1 MSNSARSGCGEAKLS
16 THGSTRPLLL
26 PDMFVDSATLQD
38 LEIVATPTVC
48 GPTLL
53 SLINRTRTRVGSEAL
68 RQRLLNPPH
77 TAEDIL
83 ALQRAHQALAAEARG
98 YRHALDQA
106 AADEVER
113 YLNSNWQLPRDMPRL
128 ICLRRWYGQYLQ
140 AVERGYTVVTSLLDS
155 AADLRGRLA
164 LTDAAILQELGNE
177 IGTLMDAA
185 TQELRGL
192 ISQRT
197 SAAILRFDQVARES
211 AKSSLIH
218 LLLCVGR
225 LEALWSIGVATSEH
239 GWTYPRPSS
248 RLRAV
253 GLYHP
258 FLGRSAISN
267 DLHLDDQV
275 RVCFV
280 TGPNMAGKSTF
291 LKATAVAVLLAHT
304 GSGVPA
310 ASMEFVPVGT
320 VFSSVQIVDN
330 LSAGESF
337 YLAEVRRIGA
347 LAAALAEYGSAL
359 AVVDEPFRGTNVHDA
374 AEATLAVITRL
385 AAHPAALTLV
395 ASHVGEVVP
404 TILADPRIAFYYF
417 AADAT
422 GDLLRFDYR
431 LREGVSEQRLGMT
444 LLRQEGVLDR
454 LERPAKSDS
463 VSSTVPETH
472 DPR

>member
-1 MSNSARSGCGEAKLS
+1 
-16 THGSTRPLLL
+16 
-26 PDMFVDSATLQD
+26 MFIDSATLQD
-38 LEIVATPTVC
+38 LEIVPMPTVC
-48 GPTLL
+48 GTTVW

-68 RQRLLNPPH
+68 RERLLNPPD
-77 TAEDIL
+77 TPEDIL
-83 ALQRAHQALAAEARG
+83 ALQRAHQALAAEAG
-98 YRHALDQA
+98 AYRQTLDRT

-113 YLNSNWQLPRDMPRL
+113 YLNANWQLPRDMPHL
-128 ICLRRWYGQYLQ
+128 IRFRKWYGQYLR
-140 AVERGYTVVTSLLDS
+140 AVERGRTVVTSLLDS

-164 LTDAAILQELGNE
+164 QTDAAILHELGNE
-177 IGTLMDAA
+177 IGTLIDAA
-185 TQELRGL
+185 AMQEISAVL
-192 ISQRT
+192 SQRT
-197 SAAILRFDQVARES
+197 SAAIFSFDQVARES
-211 AKSSLIH
+211 AKADLTR
-218 LLLCVGR
+218 LLRCVGR
-225 LEALWSIGVATSEH
+225 LEALWSVGVATSEQ

-320 VFSSVQIVDN
+320 VFSSLQIVDN

-347 LAAALAEYGSAL
+347 LATALTDYGSAV

-404 TILADPRIAFYYF
+404 TILADPRIAFFYF

-422 GDLLRFDYR
+422 SDPPRFDYR
-431 LREGVSEQRLGMT
+431 LREGVSDQRLGMT
-444 LLRQEGVLDR
+444 LLRQEGVLER
-454 LERPAKSDS
+454 LERSGKSDR
-463 VSSTVPETH
+463 VTSTAPETH
-472 DPR
+472 DSR

>member
-1 MSNSARSGCGEAKLS
+1 
-16 THGSTRPLLL
+16 
-26 PDMFVDSATLQD
+26 MFVDSATLQD
-38 LEIVATPTVC
+38 LEIVPTPTVR
-48 GPTLL
+48 GTTLW
-53 SLINRTRTRVGSEAL
+53 SLINRTHTRVGSEAL
-68 RQRLLNPPH
+68 RKRLLNPPH

-83 ALQRAHQALAAEARG
+83 ALQGAHKALAAKASA
-98 YRHALDQA
+98 YRHTLDQA

-113 YLNSNWQLPRDMPRL
+113 YLNANWQLPRDMPRL
-128 ICLRRWYGQYLQ
+128 IRLRKWYGQYRQ
-140 AVERGYTVVTSLLDS
+140 AVERGHTVVTSLLDS
-155 AADLRGRLA
+155 AADLRERLA
-164 LTDAAILQELGNE
+164 QSDAAILQELGNE
-177 IGTLMDAA
+177 IGALIDAAA
-185 TQELRGL
+185 TQEIRRVL
-192 ISQRT
+192 SQRT
-197 SAAILRFDQVARES
+197 SAAIFSFDQLAREG
-211 AKSSLIH
+211 AKSNLTG
-218 LLLCVGR
+218 LLQCVGR
-225 LEALWSIGVATSEH
+225 LEALWSVGVATSEH

-258 FLGRSAISN
+258 FLGRSAVSN

-320 VFSSVQIVDN
+320 VFSSVQVVDS

-347 LAAALAEYGSAL
+347 LAVALTDYGSAV
-359 AVVDEPFRGTNVHDA
+359 AVVDEPFRGTNIHDA

-385 AAHPAALTLV
+385 AAHPAALTFV

-404 TILADPRIAFYYF
+404 TILADPRIAFFYF

-422 GDLLRFDYR
+422 SDPPRFDYR

-454 LERPAKSDS
+454 LERSVKSDRA
-463 VSSTVPETH
+463 SSTGRETH
-472 DPR
+472 YSP